1 MSKEI
6 LNKIK
11 LYCQSAIDDANDALE
26 EDLTDGSEDI
36 YEGRFELAQSL
47 LEQIEIW
54 EKENGTN
61 K

>member
-1 MSKEI
+1 MLFRSVS
-6 LNKIK
+6 
-11 LYCQSAIDDANDALE
+11 QSRYNDALE

-47 LEQIEIW
+47 LERIEIW

>member
-47 LEQIEIW
+47 LERIEIW
-54 EKENGTN
+54 EKENGN
-61 K
+61 V